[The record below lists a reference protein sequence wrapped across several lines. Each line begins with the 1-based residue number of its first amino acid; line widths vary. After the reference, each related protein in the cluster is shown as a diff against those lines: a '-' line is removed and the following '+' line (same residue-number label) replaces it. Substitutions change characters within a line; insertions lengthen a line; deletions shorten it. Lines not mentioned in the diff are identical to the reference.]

1 MKLDPD
7 LSTRAHIQVNPAH
20 NDLVMDCIYKGR
32 DHFFDEMLTLTPRGG
47 HSA

>member
-1 MKLDPD
+1 
-7 LSTRAHIQVNPAH
+7 
-20 NDLVMDCIYKGR
+20 MDCIYKGR